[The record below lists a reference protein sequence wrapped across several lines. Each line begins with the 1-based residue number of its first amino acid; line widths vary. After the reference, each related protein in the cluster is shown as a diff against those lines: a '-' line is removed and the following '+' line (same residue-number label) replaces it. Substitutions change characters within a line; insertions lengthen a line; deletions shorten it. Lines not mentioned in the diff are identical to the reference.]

1 MLADYIHIW
10 ISVGRPEHLP
20 SLNLHSEE
28 QRCKSM
34 SQTPNVSLLDLG
46 KYDDLCSILRK
57 NRVTQ
62 EHRHS
67 VEWKWWWLP
76 FRGLNLS
83 HILHVHRFHLFIY
96 FFAFT
101 VGLAANV
108 EIIIWCFSFCTFT
121 FILKVNVQNVNNKY
135 IIIMFV
141 IWTVY
146 HCFRTC
152 SASLLLPDRARQ
164 WPHSIPKSHNS
175 KILKKNCSFYTL

>member
-20 SLNLHSEE
+20 SLNPHSEE

-67 VEWKWWWLP
+67 VEWKRWCLP
-76 FRGLNLS
+76 FRGLNL
-83 HILHVHRFHLFIY
+83 HIHRFHLFIY

-121 FILKVNVQNVNNKY
+121 FKIKVNVQNVNNKY

-141 IWTVY
+141 TWTVY

-164 WPHSIPKSHNS
+164 WPHLYQNLTTPK
-175 KILKKNCSFYTL
+175 Y